1 MAINVDTV
9 YQKVLALLNKEQRG
23 YLTPQEFNLLG
34 DKAQREIFE
43 SYFAQ
48 PSEKIVKDLNDDTLD
63 MLPEKLQHHRAL
75 FTTSNVNASTLTIST
90 LYKID
95 YVRYTNTDNRV
106 RVAKEVSETDFHMAQ
121 LNPLTA
127 PTRTNRYY
135 TRTSSIQISL
145 FPGGNL
151 TAINSI
157 QAEGWAL
164 PTSPNWAYVVVNDK
178 ALFNANSAVN
188 FDLHDSEEEHLV
200 NRILELSGVIVQKPG
215 LIEIAKSDR
224 MLLKQEQNS

>member
-1 MAINVDTV
+1 MAVSVDTV

-23 YLTPQEFNLLG
+23 YLTPQEFNLLA
-34 DKAQREIFE
+34 DKAQKEIFE

-48 PSEKIVKDLNDDTLD
+48 PSEKINKDLNDDGLD
-63 MLPEKLQHHRAL
+63 MLAEKLQHHR
-75 FTTSNVNASTLTIST
+75 TTTTVANSSNLTITS

-95 YVRYTNTDNRV
+95 FVKYRNTDGID
-106 RVAKEVSETDFHMAQ
+106 RVAKEVSESIFHTAK

-127 PTRTNRYY
+127 PTITNRYY
-135 TRTSSIQISL
+135 CRNNSVQISI
-145 FPGGNL
+145 FPTGNL
-151 TAINSI
+151 ADTETIT
-157 QAEGWAL
+157 AEGWRL

-178 ALFNANSAVN
+178 ALFNANSAVD
-188 FDLHDSEEEHLV
+188 FDLHESEEEHLV

-215 LIEIAKSDR
+215 LIELAKSDR